1 MTILSK
7 LKEKKEDY
15 CLKTLL
21 EKLFNED
28 LKHKDVKYHL
38 SENNRL
44 LTILNK
50 KTGKFIDNFNTEDL
64 ETCHQLEDYVFM
76 KCHCY

>member
-50 KTGKFIDNFNTEDL
+50 KTGKFIDNFDTKDL
-64 ETCHQLEDYVFM
+64 ETCYQLEDYVFM